1 MIHLSRA
8 AHAEWAAA
16 ERERTEALQEQDQG
30 EDVAA
35 LRCHLLAAATHYER
49 AAQHVEEEVPGE

>member
-1 MIHLSRA
+1 MIHLTPE

-30 EDVAA
+30 VDAAA
-35 LRCHLLAAATHYER
+35 LRRHLLAAATHYER
-49 AAQHVEEEVPGE
+49 AAQRIGEASRG